1 MLSRKRLARRS
12 VNFSLKINFSS
23 EKNCYL
29 NFFYTLHA
37 KTLVVENR
45 SKLVNQNS
53 PLILSFQQTKTI
65 SKLLSLEIYKLE
77 DELSFILTKETRSK
91 RCLFD
96 ARIRSKAW
104 HNSRATTL
112 TIKVTNSLFLLII
125 HDVHLF
131 KRRRKKINSVR
142 QRERDKT

>member
-1 MLSRKRLARRS
+1 MCFRGNVWREEASIFHWKLIFLQKKTATWISSILYMLKLCR
-12 VNFSLKINFSS
+12 
-23 EKNCYL
+23 
-29 NFFYTLHA
+29 
-37 KTLVVENR
+37 NR

>member
-1 MLSRKRLARRS
+1 MCFRGNVWREEASIFHWKLIFLQ
-12 VNFSLKINFSS
+12 
-23 EKNCYL
+23 KNATWIA
-29 NFFYTLHA
+29 TLHA

-77 DELSFILTKETRSK
+77 DELSFILIKETRSR